1 MSAPANARERRL
13 IGRFEILISAD
24 AQPVAAQ
31 PDPVT
36 TAASRTVA
44 QLRASKHAASAEAGW
59 GVRSRHFIPSKAI
72 AR

>member
-1 MSAPANARERRL
+1 MSAPAIARERRL

-24 AQPVAAQ
+24 AQHVAAQ

-44 QLRASKHAASAEAGW
+44 QLRASKHAASG
-59 GVRSRHFIPSKAI
+59 GRVGRSQPSLHSQ
-72 AR
+72 